1 MNRKKSKHRFIRES
15 PPLINNKID
24 NQEKSTRHS
33 KSTNGKKDETVF
45 ILGNIHRNKW
55 VYVG

>member
-45 ILGNIHRNKW
+45 ILGNIHRNK
-55 VYVG
+55 